1 VDSVCHGILT
11 GYEHTQ
17 IRRGQGR
24 RDGAFHYVAP
34 RLTARLTFRLPQRVS
49 LRLGLNTAR
58 HRRGL
63 AAAFAH
69 LGCDAEARVNFPRSS
84 QAKTLAMRRNAA

>member
-1 VDSVCHGILT
+1 
-11 GYEHTQ
+11 
-17 IRRGQGR
+17 
-24 RDGAFHYVAP
+24 
-34 RLTARLTFRLPQRVS
+34 LTFRLPQRVS

-69 LGCDAEARVNFPRSS
+69 LGRDA
-84 QAKTLAMRRNAA
+84 RRG